1 MQLLPR
7 GFKAG
12 HVIKDFKSTG
22 EVCQA
27 PGRLRKPGIRNNGRK
42 ENRKWPA
49 EVGWPNSTQQK
60 KAVEVERDLS
70 SQVSHAKSYQ
80 RGNIICTQRQEKL
93 WKRNWREYHSCQANI
108 RNGIYVHR
116 ASD

>member
-80 RGNIICTQRQEKL
+80 RGNIIVVSKL
-93 WKRNWREYHSCQANI
+93 ICHPYCSA
-108 RNGIYVHR
+108 
-116 ASD
+116 

>member
-60 KAVEVERDLS
+60 KRWKSRETCPRRSAM
-70 SQVSHAKSYQ
+70 QSHIKEE
-80 RGNIICTQRQEKL
+80 T
-93 WKRNWREYHSCQANI
+93 
-108 RNGIYVHR
+108 
-116 ASD
+116 